1 MGYIIYNIIYI
12 YIFNIYVWIYIL
24 YYSMTKDASPKFRRE
39 KKDKVIAKKLRFLL
53 VLVDFLI

>member
-24 YYSMTKDASPKFRRE
+24 YYSMTKDASPK
-39 KKDKVIAKKLRFLL
+39 V
-53 VLVDFLI
+53 